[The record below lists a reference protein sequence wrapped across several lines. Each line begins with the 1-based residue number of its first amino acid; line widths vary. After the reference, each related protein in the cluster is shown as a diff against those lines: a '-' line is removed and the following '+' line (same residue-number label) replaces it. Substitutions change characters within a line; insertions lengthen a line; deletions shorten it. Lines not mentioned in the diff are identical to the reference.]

1 MAVHRETWTDE
12 NVATLRRMHGA
23 GEPFSRIAHTIGMS
37 RSAAIGKAHRLG
49 LGRPPQPPAVKAA
62 KLPRPK
68 AIREARTPSPPPRLP
83 VDPIERQELF
93 NARADKALDRFDAI
107 VAASRTDDDPG
118 VLFLDPGSFRCA
130 MPMPGWDDLPVDQKR
145 VCGKPVAFRS
155 GGAPTSYCPAC
166 SRIAYAPAGFQSF
179 KDRDVGAAA

>member
-1 MAVHRETWTDE
+1 MA
-12 NVATLRRMHGA
+12 
-23 GEPFSRIAHTIGMS
+23 
-37 RSAAIGKAHRLG
+37 
-49 LGRPPQPPAVKAA
+49 
-62 KLPRPK
+62 LPRD
-68 AIREARTPSPPPRLP
+68 PS
-83 VDPIERQELF
+83 ERQELF

-145 VCGKPVAFRS
+145 VCGRPVAFRRD
-155 GGAPTSYCPAC
+155 GVPTSYCPAC
-166 SRIAYAPAGFQSF
+166 SRIAYAAPSFQAF